1 MLAVSTS
8 LELPDAALRDLVAAA
23 PDGVLMVD
31 RNGTIVLA
39 NPEIARLTGWTP
51 AELLGQ
57 PVEVLVPTAQR
68 AGHGAQREAYVA
80 APHSRPMGS
89 GLRLVATRRDGVE
102 LPVEIMLAP
111 MQHAGQALTVAF
123 VRDATERHRHEHALE
138 ALNRELEAFS
148 YSVAHD
154 LRAPLRS
161 IDGFARALL
170 EDHAAQLD
178 EVGRDHLERVHA
190 AATRMGALIDDLM
203 VLGRVSRAELHREPV
218 DLARLVRAA
227 EARLRRSHP
236 ERVVKVELD
245 PELTVD
251 ADPRL
256 LALAIDN
263 LLDNAWKFTRRRPLA
278 HIHVGRGVGCDGE
291 CYFVRDDGV
300 GFDPALATR
309 LFAPFERLHPAR
321 DFEGTGIGLA
331 TVARVIHRH
340 GGRVWADATPGGGAT
355 FHFTLGREPARTIP

>member
-8 LELPDAALRDLVAAA
+8 LELPDAVLRDLVAAA
-23 PDGVLMVD
+23 PDGVLVVD

-148 YSVAHD
+148 YSVSHD
-154 LRAPLRS
+154 LRAPLRA
-161 IDGFARALL
+161 IRGFTELVL
-170 EDHAAQLD
+170 EGAGPSMDATHRGYLDRVLAAS
-178 EVGRDHLERVHA
+178 R
-190 AATRMGALIDDLM
+190 RMSSLIDDL
-203 VLGRVSRAELHREPV
+203 LDLSRVTRAEIRRRPV
-218 DLARLVRAA
+218 DVTALAREILAELVAGA
-227 EARLRRSHP
+227 P
-236 ERVVKVELD
+236 ERRVETDVAPGLV
-245 PELTVD
+245 VD
-251 ADPRL
+251 ADPGLTRTVL
-256 LALAIDN
+256 VN
-263 LLDNAWKFTRRRPLA
+263 LLGNAWKFTARADRVRIEVRATEL
-278 HIHVGRGVGCDGE
+278 DGQRAI
-291 CYFVRDDGV
+291 CVRDNGA
-300 GFDPALATR
+300 GFDVAHAHK
-309 LFAPFERLHPAR
+309 LFAPFQRLHSER
-321 DFEGTGIGLA
+321 EFEGSGIGLA
-331 TVARVIHRH
+331 LVHRIVSRH
-340 GGRVWADATPGGGAT
+340 GGRVVAHGAPGLGAT
-355 FHFTLGREPARTIP
+355 FVVSFGDCVVV